1 MTVHIENIYPQG
13 AAPVHHGFAISGVTD
28 EAQQN
33 VQVYY
38 EIPLNGVQSA
48 NLRAVSD
55 DLGNWSVVFAGDFKA
70 GTEITAFARNGRA
83 ELAWLTRV
91 L

>member
-1 MTVHIENIYPQG
+1 MSVTIQNITPQG
-13 AAPVHHGFAISGVTD
+13 NAPIHHGFAISGVTS
-28 EAQQN
+28 EARQN

-38 EIPLNGVQSA
+38 EILVNGVQSA

-55 DLGNWSVVFAGDFKA
+55 DNCCWSISFPGDFTA
-70 GTEITAFARNGRA
+70 GTEITAYARNGSA
-83 ELAWLTRV
+83 ELAWLTQV

>member
-1 MTVHIENIYPQG
+1 MSVTIEYIEALG
-13 AAPVHHGFAISGVTD
+13 DAPVHHGFAISGATH

-33 VQVYY
+33 IQVYY

-55 DLGNWSVVFAGDFKA
+55 DLGNWSVVFPGDFKE
-70 GTEITAFARNGRA
+70 GTEVTVYARNGSA
-83 ELAWLTRV
+83 ELAWLTRR

>member
-1 MTVHIENIYPQG
+1 MTVHIEDIQPQG
-13 AAPVHHGFAISGVTD
+13 DAPLHHGFAISGVTN

-55 DLGNWSVVFAGDFKA
+55 DQCNWRVVFPGDFSA
-70 GTEITAFARNGRA
+70 GTEITAFARNGSA
-83 ELAWLTRV
+83 ELAWMTRV